1 VEVEF
6 PVVKSPEAP
15 TQSVDGPAGT
25 LGVVMSSAV
34 AMLTVKHPDHAD
46 TTAVCDSQRDRTR
59 TQ

>member
-1 VEVEF
+1 
-6 PVVKSPEAP
+6 
-15 TQSVDGPAGT
+15 VDGPAGT